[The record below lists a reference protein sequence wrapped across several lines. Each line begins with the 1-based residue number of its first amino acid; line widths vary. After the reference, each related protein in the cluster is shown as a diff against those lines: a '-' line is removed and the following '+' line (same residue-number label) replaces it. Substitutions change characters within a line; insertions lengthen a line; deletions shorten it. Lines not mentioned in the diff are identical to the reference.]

1 MKLAEAL
8 MVRSDLQKKLY
19 SLQSRLNKNVLV
31 QEGDEPSEEP
41 VSLLGQIF
49 DVQESLHALIIKIH
63 KTNAN
68 VVFSDGRDLLSVL
81 SERDTLMAKHK
92 VISTMLENAS
102 KEPDRYSYREIKWQK
117 TINVEAYQRQAD
129 DIALALRQLNID
141 IQAKNWE
148 VDLLE

>member
-1 MKLAEAL
+1 M
-8 MVRSDLQKKLY
+8 
-19 SLQSRLNKNVLV
+19 
-31 QEGDEPSEEP
+31 
-41 VSLLGQIF
+41 
-49 DVQESLHALIIKIH
+49 
-63 KTNAN
+63 
-68 VVFSDGRDLLSVL
+68 FSDGRDLLSVL

-117 TINVEAYQRQAD
+117 TINVETYQRQAD
-129 DIALALRQLNID
+129 DIALTLRQLNID

>member
-1 MKLAEAL
+1 M
-8 MVRSDLQKKLY
+8 
-19 SLQSRLNKNVLV
+19 
-31 QEGDEPSEEP
+31 
-41 VSLLGQIF
+41 
-49 DVQESLHALIIKIH
+49 
-63 KTNAN
+63 
-68 VVFSDGRDLLSVL
+68 FSDGRDLLSVL

-92 VISTMLENAS
+92 VISTMLENTS